1 MSMAGAP
8 PWVPVLVATFGMQ
21 VAIVF
26 ATLAVTVVGPPLTA
40 EAGLAPETIGYLIAV
55 SYLGTVLYLL
65 VGSPVIPRFGPA
77 RVLQAGAVLA
87 GLALLLSASG
97 VVAALFLGAL
107 LIGLG
112 NGPTVPAGSR
122 ILARTVPPAHRT
134 LIFSVKQAGAPLG
147 GILAGL
153 LLPPVALAVGWQAAL
168 LLAGVLVL
176 IAAPLAQPL
185 RRSLDADRDRS
196 IRIAPRA
203 LLARDNLAAPFAALA
218 SHSALPPLVA
228 LCVSFAVVQ
237 ACLLA
242 FVVSFLTTAHGYGL
256 AEAGL
261 IFAWLQVGGFLARI
275 GLAWLADRTRAP
287 IQILLAMLATAAM
300 SVLAFTLLA
309 GVVPFVA
316 LAALA
321 LLVGISG
328 NGWQGIVLAEI
339 ARLAPPDRLTDAT
352 AGATICAF
360 VAYFVSPMVFA
371 MLVGLTNSW
380 SLPMLLVGAQAGVA
394 AALLTPRLLGEARA
408 NPVRVRG

>member
-1 MSMAGAP
+1 MSMTGAP
-8 PWVPVLVATFGMQ
+8 PWIPVLVATFGMQ

-26 ATLAVTVVGPPLTA
+26 ATLAVPVAGPLLTA
-40 EAGLAPETIGYLIAV
+40 EAGLAPETIGYLIAT

-77 RVLQAGAVLA
+77 RVLQGGAVLA

-97 VVAALFLGAL
+97 VLAALFLGAL

-153 LLPPVALAVGWQAAL
+153 LLPPVALAFGWQAAL
-168 LLAGVLVL
+168 LLAGFLVL
-176 IAAPLAQPL
+176 IAAPLVQPL
-185 RRSLDADRDRS
+185 RRQLDADRDRS
-196 IRIAPRA
+196 ISIAPRA
-203 LLARDNLAAPFAALA
+203 LLARGNLAAPFAALA
-218 SHSALPPLVA
+218 SHAALPPLVA
-228 LCVSFAVVQ
+228 LCLSFAIVQ

-242 FVVSFLTTAHGYGL
+242 FVVSFLTTAHGHGL

-261 IFAWLQVGGFLARI
+261 TFSSLQVGGFLARI

-309 GVVPFVA
+309 GAAPFVA
-316 LAALA
+316 LALLA
-321 LLVGISG
+321 LVVGMSG
-328 NGWQGIVLAEI
+328 TGWQGIVLAEI
-339 ARLAPPDRLTDAT
+339 ARLAPPDRMTDAT
-352 AGATICAF
+352 AGATNCAF
-360 VAYFVSPMVFA
+360 VTYFVSPIVFA
-371 MLVGLTNSW
+371 TLVGLTDSW

-394 AALLTPRLLGEARA
+394 AALLTPRLLREARA
-408 NPVRVRG
+408 NPVRIRG